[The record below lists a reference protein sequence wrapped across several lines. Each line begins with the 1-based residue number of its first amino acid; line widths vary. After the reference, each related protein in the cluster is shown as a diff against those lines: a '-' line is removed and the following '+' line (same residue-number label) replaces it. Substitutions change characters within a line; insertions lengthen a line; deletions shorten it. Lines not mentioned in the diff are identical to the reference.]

1 VEEICHLWAFPAVS
15 AAGSGSGMHHL
26 DLHACEPG
34 YPVSNDP
41 ADFESQF
48 GARSGGGVTEPG
60 GWANNL
66 SSASLQSPRAAEQ
79 CPQGF
84 ASGVRMYCFRL
95 GNCGTFMP
103 LSGVRGV
110 PRIAVVWTRIVAAIS
125 AISSTHFDVAF
136 THAVIRSA
144 VDCK

>member
-15 AAGSGSGMHHL
+15 AAGACSRMHHL
-26 DLHACEPG
+26 DLLAREPCH
-34 YPVSNDP
+34 PVPSDL
-41 ADFESQF
+41 ADFKSQF
-48 GARSGGGVTEPG
+48 GERSGGGVTEPG
-60 GWANNL
+60 GGANSL
-66 SSASLQSPRAAEQ
+66 PSASLQSPKSFEQ
-79 CPQGF
+79 YPQGS

>member
-1 VEEICHLWAFPAVS
+1 VEEICHLLAFPAVS
-15 AAGSGSGMHHL
+15 AAGSGSRMHHL
-26 DLHACEPG
+26 DLLVCEPSH
-34 YPVSNDP
+34 PVPSDL
-41 ADFESQF
+41 ADFKSQF
-48 GARSGGGVTEPG
+48 GERSGGGVTEPG